1 MIRPFQS
8 SPHFQGTPPMT
19 RSSLLRPALLAGAAV
34 IGALALAGCHKASSA
49 PAEAAPRA
57 VRVARVVNEP
67 LASAL
72 TVSGILTPR
81 EEAAVTSE
89 LSGYKVAK
97 VFVDQGDW
105 VKAGQPLAQLDD
117 TLLRAQ
123 IAEQQAVVTQQNL
136 AAERAESQAKNV
148 DGLDNK
154 GILSQEDIDTR
165 RFQAKSA
172 RAAAV
177 AAQAQLDDLKTRQ
190 ARLTL
195 RAPVSGPVLARYVRP
210 GDLPSGASAGQPL
223 FRIARDGLVEIDAEV
238 AEADL
243 SKLKVGQKAEVTL
256 PDGAKVEGQVRLI
269 SPEVDQTTKL
279 GRARILLPVRPDL
292 RPGGYAYARLPGV
305 RTNGLV
311 APDKAVSYDADGAAV
326 YVVDPSD
333 RVHRVAVR
341 TGARSGGFV
350 ELVQGPPAGS
360 RVLVTGSSFVLDG
373 DKVSPIE
380 GQGAEGQSPER
391 KS

>member
-1 MIRPFQS
+1 MTEILMRKKAS
-8 SPHFQGTPPMT
+8 MT
-19 RSSLLRPALLAGAAV
+19 RLFAAA
-34 IGALALAGCHKASSA
+34 ALASAAALAACHKPPVANVDA
-49 PAEAAPRA
+49 PPRA
-57 VRVARVVNEP
+57 VRVARVENQP
-67 LASAL
+67 LSSAL
-72 TVSGILTPR
+72 TVSGLLTPR

-89 LSGYKVAK
+89 LSGYKVSK

-105 VKAGQPLAQLDD
+105 VKEGQPLAQLDD
-117 TLLRAQ
+117 TLLRSQ
-123 IAEQQAVVTQQNL
+123 IAQQAANVTQQVL

-148 DGLDNK
+148 QGLDNQ

-223 FRIARDGLVEIDAEV
+223 FRIARDGLIEIDAEV
-238 AEADL
+238 PESDL
-243 SKLKVGQKAEVTL
+243 AKLKPGQSAEVTL
-256 PDGAKVEGQVRLI
+256 PDGGHVIGKVRLI

-292 RPGGYAYARLPGV
+292 RPGGYAYARLPDI
-305 RTNGLV
+305 RSNGLV

-326 YVVDPSD
+326 FVVDPGNH
-333 RVHRVAVR
+333 VHRIPVR
-341 TGARSGGFV
+341 TGDRAGGFV
-350 ELVQGPPAGS
+350 QLLQGPPAGS

-373 DKVSPIE
+373 DKVAPVE
-380 GQGAEGQSPER
+380 GAS
-391 KS
+391 

>member
-1 MIRPFQS
+1 MTLASHFRPV
-8 SPHFQGTPPMT
+8 
-19 RSSLLRPALLAGAAV
+19 LLGGAAV
-34 IGALALAGCHKASSA
+34 AIAALALAGCQKATATVAREST
-49 PAEAAPRA
+49 PRA
-57 VRVARVVNEP
+57 VRVARVLNQP

-89 LSGYKVAK
+89 LSGYKVEK

-123 IAEQQAVVTQQNL
+123 IAEQAAVVTQQTL

-148 DGLDNK
+148 EGLDNK
-154 GILSQEDIDTR
+154 GVLSQEDIDTR

-195 RAPVSGPVLARYVRP
+195 RAPVAGLVLARYVRP

-223 FRIARDGLVEIDAEV
+223 FRIARDGLMEIDAEV
-238 AEADL
+238 PESDL
-243 SKLKVGQKAEVTL
+243 SKLKPGQNAEVSL
-256 PDGAKVEGQVRLI
+256 PDGAKVTGSVRLI
-269 SPEVDQTTKL
+269 SPEVEQTTKL

-292 RPGGYAYARLPGV
+292 RPGGYAYASLPGV
-305 RTNGLV
+305 KTNGLV
-311 APDKAVSYDADGAAV
+311 APDRAVSYDADGAAV
-326 YVVDPSD
+326 YVVDPSN

-341 TGARSGGFV
+341 TGGRSGGFV
-350 ELVQGPPAGS
+350 ELLQGPPVGS
-360 RVLVTGSSFVLDG
+360 RVLVTGASFVLDG
-373 DKVSPIE
+373 DKVAPV
-380 GQGAEGQSPER
+380 EGQSVEGT
-391 KS
+391 S

>member
-1 MIRPFQS
+1 MTPFLKS
-8 SPHFQGTPPMT
+8 SRPPMT
-19 RSSLLRPALLAGAAV
+19 RSSTSLFAGAALMSV
-34 IGALALAGCHKASSA
+34 LALSGCKKPA
-49 PAEAAPRA
+49 PTVVEVPPRS
-57 VRVARVVNEP
+57 VRVAQVVNEP

-89 LSGYKVAK
+89 LSGYKVSK

-117 TLLRAQ
+117 TLLRSQ
-123 IAEQQAVVTQQNL
+123 IAQQAAVVTQQTL

-148 DGLDNK
+148 EGLDNK
-154 GILSQEDIDTR
+154 GVLSQEDIDTR

-195 RAPVSGPVLARYVRP
+195 RAPVSGPVLARNVRP
-210 GDLPSGASAGQPL
+210 GDLPAGAAAGQPL
-223 FRIARDGLVEIDAEV
+223 FRIARDGLIEIDAEV
-238 AEADL
+238 PEADL
-243 SKLKVGQKAEVTL
+243 SKLKAGQKAEATL
-256 PDGAKVEGQVRLI
+256 PDGHKVIGAVRLI

-279 GRARILLPVRPDL
+279 GRARILLPVSQSL
-292 RPGGYAYARLPGV
+292 RPGGYAYARLPGIK
-305 RTNGLV
+305 TNGLV

-326 YVVDPSD
+326 YVVDPSN

-341 TGARSGGFV
+341 TGERAGGFV
-350 ELVQGPPAGS
+350 ELLQGPPAGS
-360 RVLVTGSSFVLDG
+360 RVLVTGASFVLDG
-373 DKVSPIE
+373 DKVAPVE
-380 GQGAEGQSPER
+380 GTS
-391 KS
+391 

>member
-1 MIRPFQS
+1 MK
-8 SPHFQGTPPMT
+8 PHSHSFRIAMT
-19 RSSLLRPALLAGAAV
+19 RSSQVRSGLLAGAALIATFGV
-34 IGALALAGCHKASSA
+34 PLVLAGCQKGSPVAA
-49 PAEAAPRA
+49 AEAAPRS

-89 LSGYKVAK
+89 LAGYKVEK
-97 VFVDQGDW
+97 VFVEQGDW

-123 IAEQQAVVTQQNL
+123 INEQQAVVTQQTL
-136 AAERAESQAKNV
+136 SAERAESQAKNV
-148 DGLDNK
+148 EGLDNK
-154 GILSQEDIDTR
+154 GVLSQEDIDTR
-165 RFQAKSA
+165 RFAAKTA
-172 RAAAV
+172 RAAAN

-190 ARLTL
+190 SRMTL

-223 FRIARDGLVEIDAEV
+223 FRIARDGLVEIDAEIP
-238 AEADL
+238 EADL
-243 SKLKVGQKAEVTL
+243 SKLKAGLPADVSL
-256 PDGAKVEGQVRLI
+256 PDGSKVTGSIRLI

-292 RPGGYAYARLPGV
+292 RPGGYASARIPGV
-305 RTNGLV
+305 KTNGLV
-311 APDKAVSYDADGAAV
+311 APDRAVSYDADGAAV
-326 YVVDPSD
+326 YVVDPSN

-341 TGARSGGFV
+341 TGQRSGGFV
-350 ELVQGPPAGS
+350 ELLQGPPAGS
-360 RVLVTGSSFVLDG
+360 RVLVTGASFVLDG
-373 DKVSPIE
+373 DKVAPVE
-380 GQGAEGQSPER
+380 GTS
-391 KS
+391 

>member
-1 MIRPFQS
+1 MK
-8 SPHFQGTPPMT
+8 PHSHSFRIAMT
-19 RSSLLRPALLAGAAV
+19 RSFPLRSGLLAGAAL
-34 IGALALAGCHKASSA
+34 IGALALAGCQKPTVAA
-49 PAEAAPRA
+49 AEAAPRS

-89 LSGYKVAK
+89 LSGYKVEK
-97 VFVDQGDW
+97 VFVEQGDW

-123 IAEQQAVVTQQNL
+123 INEQQAVVTQQTL

-148 DGLDNK
+148 EGLDNK

-165 RFQAKSA
+165 RFAAKTA

-190 ARLTL
+190 ARMTL

-238 AEADL
+238 PEADL
-243 SKLKVGQKAEVTL
+243 SKLKPGLPADVAL
-256 PDGAKVEGQVRLI
+256 PDGSKVTGTIRLI

-292 RPGGYAYARLPGV
+292 RPGGYASARIPGV
-305 RTNGLV
+305 KTNGLV
-311 APDKAVSYDADGAAV
+311 APDRAVSYDADGAAV
-326 YVVDPSD
+326 YVVDPSN

-341 TGARSGGFV
+341 TGQRSGGFV
-350 ELVQGPPAGS
+350 ELLQGPPAGS
-360 RVLVTGSSFVLDG
+360 RVLVTGASFVLDG
-373 DKVSPIE
+373 DKVAPVE
-380 GQGAEGQSPER
+380 GTS
-391 KS
+391 

>member
-1 MIRPFQS
+1 MMSPFQGS
-8 SPHFQGTPPMT
+8 RPTMT
-19 RSSLLRPALLAGAAV
+19 RSSIFRSGLLAGGAV
-34 IGALALAGCHKASSA
+34 MGALALAGCHKAASA
-49 PAEAAPRA
+49 AVEAGPRA
-57 VRVARVVNEP
+57 VRVARVVQEP
-67 LASAL
+67 LSSTL
-72 TVSGILTPR
+72 TVSGLLVPR

-89 LSGYKVAK
+89 LSGYKVEK

-123 IAEQQAVVTQQNL
+123 IAEQAAVVTQQVL

-148 DGLDNK
+148 EGLDNK
-154 GILSQEDIDTR
+154 GVLSQEDIDTR

-210 GDLPSGASAGQPL
+210 GDLPSGTTSGQPL
-223 FRIARDGLVEIDAEV
+223 FRIARDGLIEIDAEV
-238 AEADL
+238 AESDL
-243 SKLKVGQKAEVTL
+243 AKLKPGQKAEATL
-256 PDGAKVEGQVRLI
+256 PDGAKVTGAIRLI

-305 RTNGLV
+305 KTDGLV
-311 APDKAVSYDADGAAV
+311 APDRAVSYDADGAAV
-326 YVVDPSD
+326 YVVDPSN

-341 TGARSGGFV
+341 TGERAAGFV
-350 ELVQGPPAGS
+350 ELLQGPPAGS

-373 DKVSPIE
+373 DKVAPVE
-380 GQGAEGQSPER
+380 GQASEGTS
-391 KS
+391 

>member
-1 MIRPFQS
+1 
-8 SPHFQGTPPMT
+8 MT

>member
-1 MIRPFQS
+1 MTLFSKGNRPRMIRPS
-8 SPHFQGTPPMT
+8 HI
-19 RSSLLRPALLAGAAV
+19 RPDLLAGVVLVGAV
-34 IGALALAGCHKASSA
+34 ALAGCQKH
-49 PAEAAPRA
+49 EVAAQVGPRA

-67 LASAL
+67 LASVL
-72 TVSGILTPR
+72 TVSGLLVPR

-89 LSGYKVAK
+89 LGGYRVLKVY
-97 VFVDQGDW
+97 VDQGDW

-123 IAEQQAVVTQQNL
+123 IAEQQAVVTQQSL

-148 DGLDNK
+148 EGLDNK
-154 GILSQEDIDTR
+154 GVLSQEDIDTR

-195 RAPVSGPVLARYVRP
+195 RAPVAGLVLARYVRP

-223 FRIARDGLVEIDAEV
+223 FRIARDGLEEIDAEV
-238 AEADL
+238 PEDDL
-243 SKLKVGQKAEVTL
+243 TKLKVGQQAQVTL
-256 PDGAKVEGQVRLI
+256 PDGAKVTGSLRLV
-269 SPEVDQTTKL
+269 SPEIDQTTKL
-279 GRARILLPVRPDL
+279 GRARILLPVRNDL

-305 RTNGLV
+305 KTTGLV
-311 APDKAVSYDADGAAV
+311 APDRAVSYDADGAAV
-326 YVVDPSD
+326 YVVDGSN

-341 TGARSGGFV
+341 TGEHANGFV
-350 ELVQGPPAGS
+350 ELLQGPPAGS
-360 RVLVTGSSFVLDG
+360 RVLVTGASFVLDG
-373 DKVSPIE
+373 DKVAPVE
-380 GQGAEGQSPER
+380 GQVEGQTPEG
-391 KS
+391 KT